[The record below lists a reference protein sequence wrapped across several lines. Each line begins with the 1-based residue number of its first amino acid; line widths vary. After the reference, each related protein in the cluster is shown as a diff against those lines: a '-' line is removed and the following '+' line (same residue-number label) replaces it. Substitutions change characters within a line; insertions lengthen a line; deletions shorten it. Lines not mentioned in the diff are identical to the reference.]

1 MKGQT
6 DIKTTFSPPMT
17 VAKEKDRILAQIKA
31 FMKPYEVAGL
41 SKYLYDL
48 ERDGHVKVSRDTEKN
63 PFLLRLT
70 DSGKTFLEGGG
81 YTRLSRM
88 QTKRSAK
95 KLLLRIIENV
105 AVALISGYA
114 GWALRGCSQS
124 DSPECGEANRL
135 INDSTSLSSA
145 SWSGLN
151 EDSVA
156 SRAKSLTESLDN
168 SASTLARDS
177 MRMLEIE
184 TSAKHSKVRDGS
196 RATPSGR

>member
-1 MKGQT
+1 
-6 DIKTTFSPPMT
+6 MT
-17 VAKEKDRILAQIKA
+17 SANLKDRILAQLQAHTPHTEI
-31 FMKPYEVAGL
+31 EGL
-41 SKYLYDL
+41 GECIDELTK
-48 ERDGHVKVSRDTEKN
+48 DGYVSGT
-63 PFLLRLT
+63 FAT
-70 DSGKTFLEGGG
+70 DGSIIIIRITPKGVRFLENGG
-81 YTRLSRM
+81 YTGQRRAEA
-88 QTKRSAK
+88 KRSVKRHA
-95 KLLLRIIENV
+95 LRIAENV

-114 GWALRGCSQS
+114 GWALRGCAQPS
-124 DSPECGEANRL
+124 SPECGEANRL